1 MKQRR
6 QKKHSKKIFIGST
19 LVLFL
24 LGGSVFTGCS
34 DSGKPTVVQAP
45 IAVNPKQQ
53 VLSQGSVTVVTEKP
67 KDEYSYNPVGKR
79 DPFAPLIVKEERKA
93 QSGERPPLER
103 YNLYEFKL
111 TGVVWGGLGYSAM
124 LEGPDGK
131 GYFVHVG
138 TIMGQNKGVV
148 KKITQN
154 TMVIEEKFKNISG
167 EIDRKEVVIE
177 LRKKE
182 EGMQ

>member
-6 QKKHSKKIFIGST
+6 QKKLPKAAVTG
-19 LVLFL
+19 LALALFL
-24 LGGSVFTGCS
+24 AGAPVFTGCS
-34 DSGKPTVVQAP
+34 DSGKPAATQAP
-45 IAVNPKQQ
+45 IAVKPKQQ
-53 VLSQGSVTVVTEKP
+53 VLSQGSATVTTEIP
-67 KDEYSYNPVGKR
+67 EDAYSYNPVGKR
-79 DPFAPLIVKEERKA
+79 DPFAPLIIKEDRQVRK
-93 QSGERPPLER
+93 GNLPPLER
-103 YNLYEFKL
+103 YNIYEFKL

-131 GYFVHVG
+131 GYFIRVG
-138 TIMGQNKGVV
+138 TVMGQNKGVV

-154 TMVIEEKFKNISG
+154 TLVVEEKFKNISG
-167 EIDRKEVVIE
+167 EFDRKEIVIE